1 MTWRLSKRWIAF
13 VVGAAAT
20 LLLALPA
27 TVSGSAVAAEGAPR
41 AAERSADVSSSSRG
55 GADYDRFLGTAL
67 SLYKAASRG
76 DGQALSQSHAV
87 LAYRYRQLPTPVD
100 ATEDGMQA
108 LADQV
113 SRLGRT
119 ISNPKPDEQALQAE
133 AAAVYLAADAMARPD
148 RPLWHD
154 YRMVLTEDA
163 DALLRSLQADGQAG
177 VDYEG
182 ALKALDRFGSH
193 YATIRTAALLGP
205 SEEAALRVDAALG
218 YASTVLKAEA
228 RDDALSQAAGKPLRD
243 AMLAL
248 FPSGNGQ
255 EQSAIV
261 PAAPVATWGWSAMMG
276 SFIVTVLT
284 WVGWLRYRSEAYQGL
299 SGGKKP
305 PADRQDAAEN
315 LLERWRK
322 RK

>member
-13 VVGAAAT
+13 VMGAAAT

-27 TVSGSAVAAEGAPR
+27 TASGSGAGAEGAPR

-55 GADYDRFLGTAL
+55 GAEYDRFLGTAL
-67 SLYKAASRG
+67 SLYKAANRG
-76 DGQALSQSHAV
+76 DGQALSRSHTV
-87 LAYRYRQLPTPVD
+87 LAYRYRLLPAPD
-100 ATEDGMQA
+100 AAKEDGMRA
-108 LADQV
+108 LAEQV
-113 SRLGRT
+113 ERLGRT
-119 ISNPKPDEQALQAE
+119 IAGPKPDGQALKAE
-133 AAAVYLAADAMARPD
+133 AAAVYLAADALAKPD

-154 YRMVLTEDA
+154 YRMVLAEDA
-163 DALLRSLQADGQAG
+163 DALQRSLQADGLAG
-177 VDYEG
+177 VDYAG
-182 ALKALDRFGSH
+182 AAEALDRLGAH
-193 YATIRTAALLGP
+193 YAIVRTAALLGP
-205 SEEAALRVDAALG
+205 SGEAARRADAVLG
-218 YASTVLKAEA
+218 YARTVLTAEA
-228 RDDALSQAAGKPLRD
+228 RDDALAQGTGRPLRA

-248 FPSGNGQ
+248 FPAGNGQ

-284 WVGWLRYRSEAYQGL
+284 WVGWLRYRSESYGSR

-305 PADRQDAAEN
+305 PADRQDAAES